1 MHPGAV
7 AVIVWKQKGLP
18 LRWLN
23 YVPDRLCDTENGQ
36 RFQAFTPDSIK
47 WLLSFLVEQTF
58 VTFTGRLYHQLLGI
72 PMGISPAVFIAN
84 FYLHTYEYDFYRQ
97 LLPLQAAGVRSPL
110 HVAALRHLMVAGI
123 APPGGSAD
131 VSALVLDSFLYT
143 TRYIDD
149 MYSLANPILQHL
161 TYVNQTWFGVHGL
174 YPPTLNLAVAHQGAE
189 VFYIDMRVVMSYK
202 YQGLGGGRFQGI
214 ADFET
219 YLYAKHVHG
228 PFRFLKLIRFPHI
241 TSSLSWTAKYNIIT
255 TEFHRLTRRVT
266 NHADLWDHLGRIG
279 CDMVCRGYQVVRIM
293 RTVRR
298 LFYRHGV
305 VLGFRGQ
312 GILYARLVA
321 QRLVAH
327 LGLRRLHAAFTTAL
341 RAAGFL

>member
-1 MHPGAV
+1 MRYLCCSSKVVTTTAAKYTTNFMKGIQPDLIKQWHQLIVQLGIPAPGADLKHQPWMITSSDQLLPVLRAFRNRGMLWSELVERKMQSAHDFERLYTNLPQQDLTMRLHRIVDDVFAMHPGAV

-84 FYLHTYEYDFYRQ
+84 FYLHAYEYDFYRQ
-97 LLPLQAAGVRSPL
+97 LLPLQAAGVQSPL

-143 TRYIDD
+143 TRC
-149 MYSLANPILQHL
+149 AHCCC
-161 TYVNQTWFGVHGL
+161 F
-174 YPPTLNLAVAHQGAE
+174 VA
-189 VFYIDMRVVMSYK
+189 
-202 YQGLGGGRFQGI
+202 
-214 ADFET
+214 
-219 YLYAKHVHG
+219 G
-228 PFRFLKLIRFPHI
+228 P
-241 TSSLSWTAKYNIIT
+241 
-255 TEFHRLTRRVT
+255 
-266 NHADLWDHLGRIG
+266 
-279 CDMVCRGYQVVRIM
+279 
-293 RTVRR
+293 
-298 LFYRHGV
+298 
-305 VLGFRGQ
+305 
-312 GILYARLVA
+312 
-321 QRLVAH
+321 
-327 LGLRRLHAAFTTAL
+327 
-341 RAAGFL
+341 